1 MDTSARQIDWN
12 GQDSILTARN
22 DDALDAAMLDEAAWN
37 DEAVSIADGE
47 PDEEAALDDLAAAAK
62 PSTHSATRMPRR
74 RSPLGGL
81 LLLAGTTALGGLGGY
96 AWSAFIP
103 AQYEA
108 AVEFVAQPDRQQIAT
123 LSGGVAPA
131 DLYADAE
138 RQRVGLVD
146 PSLLQA
152 VADRLRLQDD
162 AEFSTL
168 GAHPGMLSFA
178 AFRSAFLPGGDLP
191 ATQLADRLSVQRA
204 PDSFV
209 IRAAV
214 RTSDPA
220 KSALLANTLA
230 ETFLGMP
237 QGAAA
242 SVNNTHLADLE
253 KAAEAAER
261 EAAAYVEQNRLDPV
275 LASGV
280 EIAETEKL
288 VAAARLRTVNLNAA
302 AASARGATIESYLA
316 GDLPADAE
324 TSGMRQARADYLL
337 AQRNLTKISA
347 TYGAKHPQR
356 KAAEGQLAEAR
367 RMLDAQFR
375 GGVGKVQ
382 IDLIRAVEIEQQ
394 LASRLAQ
401 LKAERET
408 SAPELAR
415 LQELRRE
422 ADARRTAY
430 DTARLEAERGS
441 LPGSATGVALV
452 APAFAPTTPVGL
464 SAPML
469 AAAGAGIGLVVG
481 LAFGMAGL
489 LRRREDRADDAH
501 EVPVAV
507 PYRQDME
514 TVAAVPEPAAIVV
527 PQVASETV
535 EAVEIDPLEPVF
547 DPSDFMAE
555 TKQPISAAA
564 EPSLESDE
572 RTKAVAAGQAEADES
587 IDPDTGIASIE
598 EQWLSLLDSIRGS
611 VANDN
616 PDAEV
621 GPSLMEAE
629 MLAEEHQR
637 QLEEVRDGLRAFRD
651 AVEAFNA
658 RRDAEAARL
667 AG

>member
-1 MDTSARQIDWN
+1 MDISARPIDRN
-12 GQDSILTARN
+12 GQGSLLTARN
-22 DDALDAAMLDEAAWN
+22 DDTLDAAMLDAAAWN
-37 DEAVSIADGE
+37 DEAISIADGE
-47 PDEEAALDDLAAAAK
+47 PDEEAALDELAAAPK
-62 PSTHSATRMPRR
+62 PSYNARPRR
-74 RSPLGGL
+74 RSRLGGL

-96 AWSAFIP
+96 AWSAFSP

-108 AVEFVAQPDRQQIAT
+108 AVEFVAHPARQNIAA

-138 RQRVGLVD
+138 RQRVGLAD

-162 AEFSTL
+162 TEFSTL
-168 GAHPGMLSFA
+168 GAHPGALSFA
-178 AFRSAFLPGGDLP
+178 ALKSAFLPEGDLP
-191 ATQLADRLSVQRA
+191 ATLLADRLSVQRA

-214 RTSDPA
+214 RTGDPA

-237 QGAAA
+237 QGTAA
-242 SVNNTHLADLE
+242 SVDNTHLAELE
-253 KAAEAAER
+253 KAAETAER

-288 VAAARLRTVNLNAA
+288 VAAARLRTVNLNAV

-324 TSGMRQARADYLL
+324 TSGMKQARADYLL

-347 TYGAKHPQR
+347 TYGTRHPQR

-382 IDLIRAVEIEQQ
+382 IDLMRAVEIEQQ

-422 ADARRTAY
+422 ADARRAAY
-430 DTARLEAERGS
+430 DMARLEAERGP

-452 APAFAPTTPVGL
+452 APAFAPATPVGL
-464 SAPML
+464 SAPL
-469 AAAGAGIGLVVG
+469 STAAGAGIGLVVG
-481 LAFGMAGL
+481 LAIGMAGL
-489 LRRREDRADDAH
+489 LRRRKDRAHDAH

-507 PYRQDME
+507 SYRQDPE
-514 TVAAVPEPAAIVV
+514 TAAAMPAAIIASEA
-527 PQVASETV
+527 ASETV
-535 EAVEIDPLEPVF
+535 EAIVIDPVEPVF
-547 DPSDFMAE
+547 DPRDFMVEAE
-555 TKQPISAAA
+555 EPVSAAA
-564 EPSLESDE
+564 EPLLESDE
-572 RTKAVAAGQAEADES
+572 RIETVAASQAEADETV
-587 IDPDTGIASIE
+587 DPETGVDPIE

-616 PDAEV
+616 PDVEV

-629 MLAEEHQR
+629 MLKEERQR

-658 RRDAEAARL
+658 RREAEAARL